1 MKQAGLL
8 LMKNSLALGEYAIQ
22 CGRSLSTIFVP
33 WFFPMRK
40 HVILCQLMFLKEM
53 VVVVF
58 LLCVSV
64 FLKEESGTIKVV
76 GLIPT
81 KSVYIA
87 NALAGPHSAIK

>member
-1 MKQAGLL
+1 MWA
-8 LMKNSLALGEYAIQ
+8 NFVNNIPSL
-22 CGRSLSTIFVP
+22 
-33 WFFPMRK
+33 FFPMRK